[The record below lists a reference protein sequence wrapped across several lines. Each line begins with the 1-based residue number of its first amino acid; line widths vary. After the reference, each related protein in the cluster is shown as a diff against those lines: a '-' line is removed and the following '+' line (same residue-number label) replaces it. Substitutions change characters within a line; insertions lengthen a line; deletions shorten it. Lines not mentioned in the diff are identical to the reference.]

1 MEDYYS
7 LNYMQVMMYMHK
19 IDEIRKSDPFFDE
32 SIVVIFENYV
42 VDRTAEI
49 AIDSVGFN
57 PLVDKKYRI
66 TKSLFEYL
74 NCLTG
79 VDVFD
84 KKEVEEFKSIYESEI
99 EEISDEKFIRV
110 KKRNLAN

>member
-19 IDEIRKSDPFFDE
+19 IDEIRKNDPFFDE
-32 SIVVIFENYV
+32 TIVEIFESYV

-49 AIDSVGFN
+49 AIDSIGFN
-57 PLVDKKYRI
+57 PFADKKYCI
-66 TKSLFEYL
+66 SNSLIEYL
-74 NCLTG
+74 NCITG

-84 KKEVEEFKSIYESEI
+84 KKEVKEFKNMYEAKI
-99 EEISDEKFIRV
+99 EEKSEEKFIRV